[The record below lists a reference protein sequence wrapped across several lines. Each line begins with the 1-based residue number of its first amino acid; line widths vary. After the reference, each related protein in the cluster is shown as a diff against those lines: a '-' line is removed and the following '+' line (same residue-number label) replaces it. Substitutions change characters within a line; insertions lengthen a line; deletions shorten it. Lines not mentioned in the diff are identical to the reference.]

1 MTIDRKPYEK
11 RASHSSTEIIC
22 PICSSKYGSDEISGV
37 YAVKQRGY
45 DDLLLAVLCIACAK
59 KMHGTK
65 ASSPY
70 RRYLRSRIKHCI
82 DTHHTWTDE
91 YKLSVGITSLKVVE
105 YHGGNI
111 AQALDLGWP
120 FDIPAYKCNVIQ
132 FPDFVIV
139 SNKETNHE

>member
-1 MTIDRKPYEK
+1 MTTDHIPNEK
-11 RASHSSTEIIC
+11 CASYFSTEIIC
-22 PICSSKYGSDEISGV
+22 PICSSKYRQDKISGV

-45 DDLLLAVLCIACAK
+45 DDLLLAVLCSACTD
-59 KMHGTK
+59 KMHGTH

-70 RRYLRSRIKHCI
+70 RDHLRSRVKHCI
-82 DTHHTWTDE
+82 NTHHTWTDE

-111 AQALDLGWP
+111 AKALELGWP
-120 FDIPAYKCNVIQ
+120 FDIPADKCNVIQ

-139 SNKETNHE
+139 SKKETDDE

>member
-1 MTIDRKPYEK
+1 MTIDRTRNEK
-11 RASHSSTEIIC
+11 CGSHFSTEIIC
-22 PICSSKYGSDEISGV
+22 PICNSKYRPHEISGV
-37 YAVKQRGY
+37 YAVKQSGY
-45 DDLLLAVLCIACAK
+45 DDLLLAVLCSACAN
-59 KMHGTK
+59 KMHGTE

-82 DTHHTWTDE
+82 DTHRTWTDE

-111 AQALDLGWP
+111 AKALELGWP
-120 FDIPAYKCNVIQ
+120 FDIAADKCNVIQ

-139 SNKETNHE
+139 SKKESRDE